1 LAKIV
6 KVPRALKH
14 DSQDIS
20 NHDRRLLLLM
30 ELVVEEGEAMRL
42 SPGLSRLD
50 PEERES
56 RGGY

>member
-1 LAKIV
+1 
-6 KVPRALKH
+6 
-14 DSQDIS
+14 
-20 NHDRRLLLLM
+20 M

-50 PEERES
+50 LEERES